1 VTWGSENTAT
11 APNGR
16 LAPTP
21 PYVEVRVRGF
31 ITNGYRVGLRGGG
44 GMALMAPPWPRDGV
58 GGAVL
63 DRGWRQGDT
72 RERKKRGVTRLPYM
86 LYSHYLLK
94 KQ

>member
-16 LAPTP
+16 LAPTT

-44 GMALMAPPWPRDGV
+44 HGYDGAALATRRCRRGGV
-58 GGAVL
+58 G
-63 DRGWRQGDT
+63 
-72 RERKKRGVTRLPYM
+72 
-86 LYSHYLLK
+86 
-94 KQ
+94 

>member
-1 VTWGSENTAT
+1 
-11 APNGR
+11 
-16 LAPTP
+16 
-21 PYVEVRVRGF
+21 
-31 ITNGYRVGLRGGG
+31 
-44 GMALMAPPWPRDGV
+44 MAMMAPPWPRDGV